1 MPSLSVS
8 NKQLELMGR
17 FMAELGLT
25 PSTRSRIVALSD
37 LGEVRDPVT
46 KIELVIVDMDWNG
59 PCA

>member
-1 MPSLSVS
+1 MS
-8 NKQLELMGR
+8 NTQLELMGR